1 MMLQRSTDADFLNR
15 VVNHPEVSRWMLGFK
30 PPFDLSHLVNDPAN
44 IFLAN
49 EHGGFLF
56 LKQEDYTYGVH
67 TQFLPEGRGN
77 SLRLARDAA
86 FWMFT
91 QSDAL
96 AIETYVPVDNVAA
109 RKLTI
114 ATGFSLWHSMEVN
127 GRACE
132 LYFFTLKQWAKTLCQ
147 QPSH

>member
-1 MMLQRSTDADFLNR
+1 MTLQRSTDAAFLNQ
-15 VVNHPEVSRWMLGFK
+15 VVDNPEVSRWMLGFE
-30 PPFDLSHLVNDPAN
+30 PPYDLSPLVANPDN

-56 LKQEDYTYGVH
+56 LKQEQYTYGVH

-77 SLRLARDAA
+77 SLPLARDAA

-96 AIETYVPVDNVAA
+96 AIETYVPVDN
-109 RKLTI
+109 
-114 ATGFSLWHSMEVN
+114 
-127 GRACE
+127 
-132 LYFFTLKQWAKTLCQ
+132 
-147 QPSH
+147 

>member
-1 MMLQRSTDADFLNR
+1 MLQRSTDAALLNR
-15 VVNHPEVSRWMLGFK
+15 VVNHPEVARWMLGFE
-30 PPFDLSHLVNDPAN
+30 PPYDLSPLIQNPAN

-56 LKQEDYTYGVH
+56 LKQEHDVYEVH

-77 SLRLARDAA
+77 SLPLARDAA

-96 AIETYVPVDNVAA
+96 AIQTYVPESNLPAL
-109 RKLTI
+109 RLTQ
-114 ATGFSLWHSMEVN
+114 AMGFSCWGESEVN
-127 GRACE
+127 GHACSVYVLTIKE
-132 LYFFTLKQWAKTLCQ
+132 WARGLCQ
-147 QPSH
+147 QQYQ

>member
-1 MMLQRSTDADFLNR
+1 MTLARSTDAVLLNR

-30 PPFDLSHLVNDPAN
+30 PPYDLSPLVQDPAN

-56 LKQEDYTYGVH
+56 IKQEQYTYGVH

-77 SLRLARDAA
+77 SLSLARDAA

-96 AIETYVPVDNVAA
+96 AIETYVPADNVAA
-109 RKLTI
+109 LKLTL
-114 ATGFSLWHSMEVN
+114 AMGFSHWLDTEVN
-127 GRACE
+127 ARPCGIYV
-132 LYFFTLKQWAKTLCQ
+132 LTLKQWAKSLCQ
-147 QPSH
+147 QQSQ